1 MRGALALVVVAA
13 AAGPARADLP
23 PLDPNG
29 TYAIDLYDGA
39 ALGSARIVGMGGAAI
54 GTAEGSAGTIANP
67 AGAGVRPATSTSTF
81 DWDWHLDGQQAI
93 YASDLDNNGQDTGGG
108 ARLATFGL
116 LGNWGPWALA
126 AVATTQSTQLDPMG
140 DRVASSTRARLA
152 LARAW
157 DDDQWT
163 VGVAFDPSSFD
174 LQQGGAR
181 AFSIMGIALSAG
193 GVWREPHGNWRAG
206 ATASLP
212 VSGENVSNQCGTPA
226 DCGLVVLPV
235 RVEAPWQIGGGVAY
249 RWGETA
255 WNQRVHADFRDEHAV
270 LVAADVIVT
279 GGVRAGYGLEA
290 FGAGFSQRSGENPV
304 VSVRGGAEWELL
316 PGHLRVR
323 GGAYWEPGRFA
334 DVRGRP
340 HVTLGVEGGAIE
352 FRLWG
357 RWRLRASV
365 TADLAPRY
373 GTASLSLGFWH

>member
-1 MRGALALVVVAA
+1 MRGALALIVVAA
-13 AAGPARADLP
+13 AARPVRADLP

-67 AGAGVRPATSTSTF
+67 AGAAVRPATSTSTF

-93 YASDLDNNGQDTGGG
+93 YTSDLDNNGRDTSGG

-116 LGNWGPWALA
+116 LGNYGPWALA
-126 AVATTQSTQLDPMG
+126 ILATTQTTDFDPLG
-140 DRVASSTRARLA
+140 DHSANTTRARLA
-152 LARAW
+152 IARAW
-157 DDDQWT
+157 DGDQWT

-174 LQQGGAR
+174 LQQGNAR
-181 AFSIMGIALSAG
+181 AFSITGIALSAG
-193 GVWREPHGNWRAG
+193 GVWRQPRGNWRAG
-206 ATASLP
+206 LTASLP
-212 VSGENVSNQCGTPA
+212 VNGTTVTNDCGA
-226 DCGLVVLPV
+226 AGSCGLVVLPT
-235 RVEAPWQIGGGVAY
+235 RVEAPWQIGAGVAY
-249 RWGETA
+249 RWGVSA
-255 WNQRVHADFRDEHAV
+255 WNQRIAADFRDEQAV

-279 GGVRAGYGLEA
+279 GGVQAGYGLEA
-290 FGAGFSQRSGENPV
+290 FGEGLAQRSGENPV
-304 VSVRGGAEWELL
+304 VSVRAGAEWELL

-334 DVRGRP
+334 DVGGRP
-340 HVTLGVEGGAIE
+340 HVTLGLEGGALE

-365 TADLAPRY
+365 TGDLAPRY
-373 GTASLSLGFWH
+373 GTVSLSLGFWH